1 MMKHSAFSFKR
12 RGFTLIETMLA
23 SGLFLMATGMVISA
37 VYVFQYATRQE
48 KVQNELEREAA
59 GLMDYLQRDLSL
71 GSKVLTSW
79 GAYATSG
86 TSMIVEIPVFDANEV
101 RVPNTIRC
109 AIYEYFP
116 AEDSAGSVV
125 RLEVA
130 PHDTSDPDDT
140 PQVQNYQ
147 VIGGI
152 TDFQLYFDH
161 LDYASLVALGT
172 PLEDIR
178 SVEVGLTLE
187 TEKDERIYERDYLFS
202 VTLRN

>member
-1 MMKHSAFSFKR
+1 MKPFTLSFKR

-37 VYVFQYATRQE
+37 AYVFQLSTRQE
-48 KVQNELEREAA
+48 KVQNELERQAT
-59 GLMDYLQRDLSL
+59 GLMDYLQRDLNL
-71 GSKVLTSW
+71 ASKVLTTW
-79 GAYATSG
+79 GAYTTSG
-86 TSMIVEIPVFDANEV
+86 TSMIVEIPVFDANEI

-109 AIYEYFP
+109 AIYEYLP
-116 AEDSAGSVV
+116 TEDGAGSVA

-130 PHDTSDPDDT
+130 PHDTSDPSAT

-147 VIGGI
+147 VIAGI

-161 LDYASLVALGT
+161 LDYASLLALGT
-172 PLEDIR
+172 PLEDVR